1 MWSISPDKPEKLRD
15 YRDKSGMKIPLL
27 VDADSATI
35 EAYGILNQRHGGVP
49 HPAVV
54 IVDREG
60 KVRFVHVDENYR
72 RRPAPEVL
80 IDALR
85 KVEEQEEPAGIASR

>member
-1 MWSISPDKPEKLRD
+1 MWAISPDKPEKLRG

-27 VDADSATI
+27 VDADSETI
-35 EAYGILNQRHGGVP
+35 QAYGILNQQQGAVP

-60 KVRFVHVDENYR
+60 TARFVHVDENYR

-85 KVEEQEEPAGIASR
+85 KIEEQEEPAGIASR